1 LLLFCLL
8 LRLTPVQFRPRGVDM
23 VVHVDANGLG
33 HDRRNARISL
43 IVRRIQQCGPG
54 AVARRRHRSQ
64 PSGILVAKD
73 WDSYSTHDSW

>member
-1 LLLFCLL
+1 MSMPMVLDM
-8 LRLTPVQFRPRGVDM
+8 TGATADQPHRPPHSAMR
-23 VVHVDANGLG
+23 A
-33 HDRRNARISL
+33 
-43 IVRRIQQCGPG
+43 G